1 MRSPLLALLVSVG
14 CAVSGFVGCE
24 PSPVVN
30 TPATAPSASV
40 AAAPTATAPAPTTP
54 VPEVPT
60 AAPVASIATTEA
72 LPPITKSGAKLT
84 WYGHAAFKLVTPKGK
99 VLFVDPWITNP
110 KNPTGKDDLAKI
122 DKADLVLVTHG
133 HFDHV
138 GDAVAIAKKTKAKLV
153 TTFDVGKAMVQHVGY
168 PKDLAGFDTQGNF
181 GGELALL
188 DGEVNVT
195 FVPAVHSSAVQNAKG
210 DAFAAGNAG
219 GFVIAVKDGPVVY
232 HTGDTDLFSDMAL
245 VPTKRPI
252 TVMLAC
258 IGDHF
263 VMGPDRAAEAVK
275 LVRPGMVVPMHF
287 GTFPV
292 LRGTPEA
299 FEGELKKRGLATKL
313 QVMQPGAT
321 LDL

>member
-1 MRSPLLALLVSVG
+1 MRQLAFALLLGSLAL
-14 CAVSGFVGCE
+14 GCE

-30 TPATAPSASV
+30 APTAAAPSASV
-40 AAAPTATAPAPTTP
+40 ASAPPP
-54 VPEVPT
+54 VGPSSSVPPVPT
-60 AAPVASIATTEA
+60 AAPVASTATTEA
-72 LPPITKSGAKLT
+72 LPPVTKSGTKVT
-84 WYGHAAFKLVTPKGK
+84 WYGHAAFKIVTPKGK

-122 DKADLVLVTHG
+122 DKADLILVTHG

-138 GDAVAIAKKTKAKLV
+138 GDATTIAKKTKAKLV
-153 TTFDVGKAMVQHVGY
+153 STFDLGKAMVQYTGY

-181 GGELALL
+181 GGEISVL
-188 DGEVNVT
+188 DGEVDVT
-195 FVPAVHSSAVQNAKG
+195 FVPAIHSSAVQNAKQE
-210 DAFAAGNAG
+210 AFAAGNPG
-219 GFVIAVKDGPVVY
+219 GFLVSIKNGPTLY
-232 HTGDTDLFSDMAL
+232 HTGDTDLFADMAL
-245 VPTKRPI
+245 VPTKHPV

-275 LVRPGMVVPMHF
+275 LVKPALVVPMHF

-292 LRGTPEA
+292 LTGTPEA
-299 FEGELKKRGLATKL
+299 FDGEIKKRGLGTKVQTL
-313 QVMQPGAT
+313 QVGGT